1 MINIVTALALSGAL
15 SSADDIEIKQLS
27 ADFYNLELAQFE
39 KKLPILERHE
49 RQAERIAK
57 KADCKLPSD
66 IGWVHARVDFAL
78 QVSPAGQVTKVVPVE
93 TGCRPLESYV
103 VEHMTKY
110 AGHDGAV
117 IRTGDHAWYRQ
128 SITFRWPE

>member
-1 MINIVTALALSGAL
+1 MINLLAAIALSGTLA
-15 SSADDIEIKQLS
+15 SADDIEIKQLS
-27 ADFYNLELAQFE
+27 ADFYDLELAQFE
-39 KKLPILERHE
+39 KRLPILERHE

-66 IGWVHARVDFAL
+66 IGWVHARVDVAL
-78 QVSPAGQVTKVVPVE
+78 EVSPEGRVTKIVPVE

-103 VEHMTKY
+103 IAHLTKY

-117 IRTGDHAWYRQ
+117 KRTGDQTWYRQ
-128 SITFRWPE
+128 AITFRWPE

>member
-1 MINIVTALALSGAL
+1 MINLLAAIALSGTLA
-15 SSADDIEIKQLS
+15 SADDIEIKQLS
-27 ADFYNLELAQFE
+27 ADFYDLELAQFE
-39 KKLPILERHE
+39 KRLPILERHE

-66 IGWVHARVDFAL
+66 IGWVHARVDVAL
-78 QVSPAGQVTKVVPVE
+78 EVSPEGRVTKVVPVE

-103 VEHMTKY
+103 IALLTKY

-117 IRTGDHAWYRQ
+117 KRTGDQTWYRQ
-128 SITFRWPE
+128 AITFRWPE

>member
-1 MINIVTALALSGAL
+1 MINILAAIALSGAFA
-15 SSADDIEIKQLS
+15 SSDDIEIKSLS

-39 KKLPILERHE
+39 KKLPVLERHE

-57 KADCKLPSD
+57 KAECKLTTD

-78 QVSPAGQVTKVVPVE
+78 EVSPQGRVTKVVPVD

-103 VEHMTKY
+103 VQHMTKY

-117 IRTGDHAWYRQ
+117 KRSGDQKWYRQ

>member
-1 MINIVTALALSGAL
+1 MINILAAIALSGVAA
-15 SSADDIEIKQLS
+15 SADDIEIKELS

-57 KADCKLPSD
+57 KADCKLPTD
-66 IGWVHARVDFAL
+66 IGWVHARVDVAL
-78 QVSPAGQVTKVVPVE
+78 EVSPEGKVTKVVPVE
-93 TGCRPLESYV
+93 TGCRQLESYV
-103 VEHMTKY
+103 IAHLTKY

-117 IRTGDHAWYRQ
+117 KRTGDQKWYRQ
-128 SITFRWPE
+128 AITFRWPE

>member
-1 MINIVTALALSGAL
+1 MINILAAIALSGAFA
-15 SSADDIEIKQLS
+15 SSDDIEIKSLS

-39 KKLPILERHE
+39 KKLPVLERHE

-57 KADCKLPSD
+57 KAECKLTTD

-78 QVSPAGQVTKVVPVE
+78 EVSPQGRVTKVVPVD
-93 TGCRPLESYV
+93 TGCRPLETYV
-103 VEHMTKY
+103 VQHMTKY

-117 IRTGDHAWYRQ
+117 KRSGDQKWYRQ

>member
-1 MINIVTALALSGAL
+1 MINIVAAILL
-15 SSADDIEIKQLS
+15 SSGSALADDIEIKQLS
-27 ADFYNLELAQFE
+27 ADFYNLELAKFE
-39 KKLPILERHE
+39 KKLPILQRHE

-57 KADCKLPSD
+57 KAACKLPSD

-78 QVSPAGQVTKVVPVE
+78 EVSPAGQVTKVVPVE
-93 TGCRPLESYV
+93 TGCRPLEAFV
-103 VEHMTKY
+103 IQHMTKY

-117 IRTGDHAWYRQ
+117 QRTGDQTWYRQ

>member
-1 MINIVTALALSGAL
+1 MINLLAAIALSGTLA
-15 SSADDIEIKQLS
+15 SADDIEIKQLS
-27 ADFYNLELAQFE
+27 ADFYDLELAQFE
-39 KKLPILERHE
+39 KRLPILERHE

-66 IGWVHARVDFAL
+66 IGWVHARVDVAL
-78 QVSPAGQVTKVVPVE
+78 EVSPEGRVTKVVPVE

-103 VEHMTKY
+103 IAHLTKY

-117 IRTGDHAWYRQ
+117 KRTGDQTWYRQ
-128 SITFRWPE
+128 AITFRWPE

>member
-1 MINIVTALALSGAL
+1 MINLLAAIALSGTLA
-15 SSADDIEIKQLS
+15 SADDIEIKQLS
-27 ADFYNLELAQFE
+27 ADFYDLELAQFE
-39 KKLPILERHE
+39 KRLPILERHE

-66 IGWVHARVDFAL
+66 IGWVHARVDVAL
-78 QVSPAGQVTKVVPVE
+78 EVSPEGRVTKVVPVE

-103 VEHMTKY
+103 IAHLTKY

-117 IRTGDHAWYRQ
+117 KRTGDQTGYRQ
-128 SITFRWPE
+128 AITFRWPE

>member
-1 MINIVTALALSGAL
+1 MINILAAIALSGAL
-15 SSADDIEIKQLS
+15 AAADDIEIKELS

-39 KKLPILERHE
+39 KKLPVLERHE
-49 RQAERIAK
+49 REAERIAK

-66 IGWVHARVDFAL
+66 IGWVHARVDVAL
-78 QVSPAGQVTKVVPVE
+78 AVSPEGRVIKVVPVE

-103 VEHMTKY
+103 VAHLTKY

-117 IRTGDHAWYRQ
+117 KRTGDQKWYRQ
-128 SITFRWPE
+128 AITFRWPE

>member
-1 MINIVTALALSGAL
+1 MINILAAIALSGAL
-15 SSADDIEIKQLS
+15 ASTDDIEIKSLS

-57 KADCKLPSD
+57 KAACKLPSD
-66 IGWVHARVDFAL
+66 IGWVHARVDVAL
-78 QVSPAGQVTKVVPVE
+78 QVSPEGRVIRVVPVE
-93 TGCRPLESYV
+93 TGCRQLETYV
-103 VEHMTKY
+103 INHLTKY

-117 IRTGDHAWYRQ
+117 KRNGDKKWYRQ
-128 SITFRWPE
+128 AITFRWPE

>member
-1 MINIVTALALSGAL
+1 MINLLAAIALSGTFA
-15 SSADDIEIKQLS
+15 SADDIEIKQLS
-27 ADFYNLELAQFE
+27 ADFYDLELAQFE
-39 KKLPILERHE
+39 KRLPILERHE

-66 IGWVHARVDFAL
+66 IGWVHARVDVAL
-78 QVSPAGQVTKVVPVE
+78 EVSPEGRVTKVVPVE

-103 VEHMTKY
+103 IAHLTKY

-117 IRTGDHAWYRQ
+117 KRTGDQTWYRQ
-128 SITFRWPE
+128 AITFRWPE

>member
-1 MINIVTALALSGAL
+1 MINILAAIALSGAFA
-15 SSADDIEIKQLS
+15 SSDDIEIKSLS

-39 KKLPILERHE
+39 KKLHVLERHE

-57 KADCKLPSD
+57 KAECKLTTD

-78 QVSPAGQVTKVVPVE
+78 EVSPQGRVTKVVPVD
-93 TGCRPLESYV
+93 TGCRPLETYV
-103 VEHMTKY
+103 VQHMTKY

-117 IRTGDHAWYRQ
+117 KRSGDQKWYRQ

>member
-1 MINIVTALALSGAL
+1 MINIVAAIAL
-15 SSADDIEIKQLS
+15 SSGLASAEDIEIKQLS

-39 KKLPILERHE
+39 KRLPVLERHE
-49 RQAERIAK
+49 KQAERIAK
-57 KADCKLPSD
+57 KAACKLPSD

-93 TGCRPLESYV
+93 TGCRALESFV
-103 VEHMTKY
+103 VQHMTKY

-117 IRTGDHAWYRQ
+117 KRSGDQAWYRQ

>member
-1 MINIVTALALSGAL
+1 MINLLAAIALSGTLA
-15 SSADDIEIKQLS
+15 SADDIEIKQLS
-27 ADFYNLELAQFE
+27 ADFYDLELAQFE
-39 KKLPILERHE
+39 KRLPILERHE

-66 IGWVHARVDFAL
+66 IGWVHARVDVAL
-78 QVSPAGQVTKVVPVE
+78 EVSPEGRVTKVVPVE

-103 VEHMTKY
+103 IAHLTKY

-117 IRTGDHAWYRQ
+117 KRTGDQTWYRQ
-128 SITFRWPE
+128 AITFRWP

>member
-1 MINIVTALALSGAL
+1 MINLLAAIALSGTLA
-15 SSADDIEIKQLS
+15 SADDIEIKQLS
-27 ADFYNLELAQFE
+27 ADFYDLELAQFE
-39 KKLPILERHE
+39 KRLPILERHE

-66 IGWVHARVDFAL
+66 IGWVHARVDVAL
-78 QVSPAGQVTKVVPVE
+78 EVSPEGRVTKVVPVE

-103 VEHMTKY
+103 IAHLTKY

-117 IRTGDHAWYRQ
+117 KRTGDQTWYRKA
-128 SITFRWPE
+128 ITFRWPE

>member
-1 MINIVTALALSGAL
+1 MINLLAAIALSGTLA
-15 SSADDIEIKQLS
+15 SADDIEIKQLS
-27 ADFYNLELAQFE
+27 ADFYDLELAQFE
-39 KKLPILERHE
+39 KRLPILERHE

-66 IGWVHARVDFAL
+66 IGWVHARVDVAL
-78 QVSPAGQVTKVVPVE
+78 EVSPEGRVTKVVPVE

-103 VEHMTKY
+103 IAHLTKY

-117 IRTGDHAWYRQ
+117 KRTGDQTWYRQ
-128 SITFRWPE
+128 AITIRWPE

>member
-1 MINIVTALALSGAL
+1 MINMLAAIALSGAL
-15 SSADDIEIKQLS
+15 ASADDIEIKSLS

-39 KKLPILERHE
+39 KKLPVLERHE

-57 KADCKLPSD
+57 KADCKLTTD

-78 QVSPAGQVTKVVPVE
+78 EVSPQGRVTKVVPVD
-93 TGCRPLESYV
+93 TGCRPLETFV
-103 VEHMTKY
+103 VQHMTHY

-117 IRTGDHAWYRQ
+117 KRSGDQKWYRQ